1 MQPWLWGART
11 TFRARPGE
19 PMYLDPEDEEI
30 LAGEKGETRQRMMEL
45 LVALG
50 KVFGA
55 ERLVGI
61 KSAQVSGA
69 SYKTIGEYGLA
80 WLSSLD
86 ARAVVP
92 AVLNPIGMP
101 RGRWKEMGIGP
112 EFAANQEAVIAAYER
127 LGVKLEC
134 TCTPYYLHK
143 TSFGDHLAWS
153 ESSAVSY
160 ANSVIGAR
168 TNREGGP
175 GALAAALVGKT
186 PCYGLHL
193 EKNRKP
199 HLIIE
204 VTSDEKDWSI
214 ARYGA
219 LGYHAGKLVGNK
231 IPYFRGITPDSDQ
244 LKALGAAMAATGAVA
259 LYHVDNV
266 TPEAK
271 NTGYD
276 LSGLE
281 VVSVEP
287 AEIDRLFTR
296 IPVDAVAIGCP
307 HCSPAELHDIAGLL
321 EGKTVIRPL
330 YVFAAHG
337 VIDKNQKTVSSIERS
352 GARVFADTCM
362 VVSPVMERYPA
373 IMVNSGKAL
382 AYVPDMCGAIARIGS
397 IEECVEVATSQSS

>member
-1 MQPWLWGART
+1 MI
-11 TFRARPGE
+11 
-19 PMYLDPEDEEI
+19 LDPDDEQI
-30 LAGEKGETRQRMMEL
+30 LAGEKGETRQKMLEL

-55 ERLVGI
+55 ERLVRI
-61 KSAQVSGA
+61 RSAQVSGA

-101 RGRWKEMGIGP
+101 RERWQEMGVDP
-112 EFAANQEAVIAAYER
+112 AFAERQQAVITAYER
-127 LGVKLEC
+127 LGVNLEC
-134 TCTPYYLHK
+134 TCTPYYLHE

-175 GALAAALVGKT
+175 GALAAALIGKT

-193 EKNRKP
+193 DKNRIP
-199 HLIIE
+199 QVIIE
-204 VTSDEKDWSI
+204 VQPDKKNWTI

-219 LGYHAGKLVGNK
+219 LGYYAGKIVGNK
-231 IPYFRGITPDSDQ
+231 IPYFRGVAPNPDQ
-244 LKALGAAMAATGAVA
+244 MKALGAAMAATGAVA
-259 LYHVDNV
+259 LFHVENV
-266 TPEAK
+266 TPEARK
-271 NTGYD
+271 NQFN
-276 LSGLE
+276 LPSLE
-281 VVSVEP
+281 VIRIESE
-287 AEIDRLFTR
+287 EIDVLFNG
-296 IPVDAVAIGCP
+296 IPVDAVAVGCP
-307 HCSPAELHDIAGLL
+307 HCSPTELQDIARLL
-321 EGKTVIRPL
+321 ERKSITKPF
-330 YVFAAHG
+330 YVFAAQG
-337 VIDKNQKTVSSIERS
+337 VIKKNQKTVDIIEKS

-362 VVSPVMERYPA
+362 VVSPVMERYSA

-382 AYVPDMCGAIARIGS
+382 AYVPDMCGAVARIGS
-397 IEECVEVATSQSS
+397 IEECVAVATS

>member
-1 MQPWLWGART
+1 
-11 TFRARPGE
+11 
-19 PMYLDPEDEEI
+19 MYLDPDEEKI
-30 LAGEKGETRQRMMEL
+30 LAGEKGETLQKMLEL
-45 LVALG
+45 LIALG

-55 ERLVGI
+55 ERLVRI
-61 KSAQVSGA
+61 RSAQVSGA

-101 RGRWKEMGIGP
+101 RGRWQEMGIEP
-112 EFAANQEAVIAAYER
+112 AFAAQQQAVIAAYER
-127 LGVKLEC
+127 LGVILEC
-134 TCTPYYLHK
+134 TCTPYYLHE

-193 EKNRKP
+193 DKNRNP
-199 HLIIE
+199 HMIIE
-204 VTSDEKDWSI
+204 IMADEKDWGI

-219 LGYHAGKLVGNK
+219 LGYHTGKLVGNK
-231 IPYFRGITPDSDQ
+231 IPYFRGIAPDRDQ
-244 LKALGAAMAATGAVA
+244 MKALGAAMAATGAVA
-259 LYHVDNV
+259 LYHIDDI

-271 NTGYD
+271 KNQFN

-281 VVSVEP
+281 VIRIEP
-287 AEIDRLFTR
+287 AEIDQLFSD
-296 IPVDAVAIGCP
+296 ISVDAVAVGCP
-307 HCSPAELHDIAGLL
+307 HCSPAELIDIARLL
-321 EGKTVIRPL
+321 KGKFVTKPL
-330 YVFAAHG
+330 FVFVAQG
-337 VIDKNQKTVSSIERS
+337 VIDTNINTVNEIEKS

-362 VVSPVMERYPA
+362 VVSPAMERYPA

-382 AYVPDMCGAIARIGS
+382 AYVPDMCGAVARIGS
-397 IEECVEVATSQSS
+397 IEECVAVATS

>member
-1 MQPWLWGART
+1 
-11 TFRARPGE
+11 
-19 PMYLDPEDEEI
+19 MYLDPEEEKM
-30 LAGEKGETRQRMMEL
+30 LAGENGETRQKMLEL

-55 ERLVGI
+55 ERLVRI
-61 KSAQVSGA
+61 RSAQVSGA

-86 ARAVVP
+86 ARVVVP

-101 RGRWKEMGIGP
+101 RGRWQEMGVEP
-112 EFAANQEAVIAAYER
+112 AFAARQQAVIAAYER
-127 LGVKLEC
+127 LGVNLEC
-134 TCTPYYLHK
+134 TCTPYYLHE

-193 EKNRKP
+193 DKNRKP
-199 HLIIE
+199 DVIIE
-204 VTSDEKDWSI
+204 VKSDEKDWGI

-231 IPYFRGITPDSDQ
+231 IPYFRGITPNHDQ

-259 LYHVDNV
+259 LYHVEDI

-271 NTGYD
+271 KNQFNI
-276 LSGLE
+276 SGLE
-281 VVSVEP
+281 VITVES
-287 AEIDRLFTR
+287 AEIERLFSE
-296 IPVDAVAIGCP
+296 IPVDAVAVGCP
-307 HCSPAELHDIAGLL
+307 HCSPAELVDIARLL
-321 EGKTVIRPL
+321 KGKTVTKPL
-330 YVFAAHG
+330 YVFAAQG
-337 VIDKNQKTVSSIERS
+337 VIDNNSITVNAIEKS

-362 VVSPVMERYPA
+362 VVSPVMEQYPA

-382 AYVPDMCGAIARIGS
+382 AYVPDMCGAVARIGS
-397 IEECVEVATSQSS
+397 IEECVAVATS

>member
-1 MQPWLWGART
+1 
-11 TFRARPGE
+11 
-19 PMYLDPEDEEI
+19 MYLDPDEEKM
-30 LAGEKGETRQRMMEL
+30 LAGENGETRQKMLEL

-55 ERLVGI
+55 ERLVRI
-61 KSAQVSGA
+61 RSAQVSGA

-101 RGRWKEMGIGP
+101 RGRWQEMGIEP
-112 EFAANQEAVIAAYER
+112 AFAERQQAVIAAYER
-127 LGVKLEC
+127 LGVNLEC
-134 TCTPYYLHK
+134 TCTPYYLHE

-193 EKNRKP
+193 DKNRKP
-199 HLIIE
+199 DVVIE
-204 VTSDEKDWSI
+204 VKSDEKDWSI

-219 LGYHAGKLVGNK
+219 LGYHTGKLVGNK
-231 IPYFRGITPDSDQ
+231 IPYFRGITPDNDQ

-259 LYHVDNV
+259 LYHVNDV

-271 NTGYD
+271 KNQFNI
-276 LSGLE
+276 SGLE
-281 VVSVEP
+281 VIRIEP
-287 AEIDRLFTR
+287 VEIDRLFTD
-296 IPVDAVAIGCP
+296 IPVDAVAVGCP
-307 HCSPAELHDIAGLL
+307 HCSPAELVDIARLL
-321 EGKTVIRPL
+321 KGKTVTKPL
-330 YVFAAHG
+330 YVFAAQG
-337 VIDKNQKTVSSIERS
+337 VINNNSMTVNAIEKS

-382 AYVPDMCGAIARIGS
+382 AYVPDMCGAVARIGS
-397 IEECVEVATSQSS
+397 IEECVAVATL

>member
-1 MQPWLWGART
+1 
-11 TFRARPGE
+11 
-19 PMYLDPEDEEI
+19 MYLDPDEEKM
-30 LAGEKGETRQRMMEL
+30 LAGENGETRQKMLEL

-55 ERLVGI
+55 ERLVRI
-61 KSAQVSGA
+61 RSAQVSGA

-80 WLSSLD
+80 WLLSLD

-101 RGRWKEMGIGP
+101 RGRWQEMGIEP
-112 EFAANQEAVIAAYER
+112 AFAERQQAVIAAYER
-127 LGVKLEC
+127 LGVNLEC
-134 TCTPYYLHK
+134 TCTPYYLHE
-143 TSFGDHLAWS
+143 TSLGDHLAWS

-193 EKNRKP
+193 DKNRTP
-199 HLIIE
+199 DVVIE
-204 VTSDEKDWSI
+204 VKSDEKDWSI

-219 LGYHAGKLVGNK
+219 LGYHTGKLVGNK
-231 IPYFRGITPDSDQ
+231 IPYFRGIIPNHDQ

-259 LYHVDNV
+259 LYHVNGV

-271 NTGYD
+271 KNQFNI
-276 LSGLE
+276 SGLE
-281 VVSVEP
+281 VIRVEP
-287 AEIDRLFTR
+287 VEIDRLFTD
-296 IPVDAVAIGCP
+296 IPVDAVAVGCP
-307 HCSPAELHDIAGLL
+307 HCSPAELVDIARLL
-321 EGKTVIRPL
+321 KGKTVTKPL
-330 YVFAAHG
+330 YVFAAQG
-337 VIDKNQKTVSSIERS
+337 VINNNSMTVNAIEKS

-382 AYVPDMCGAIARIGS
+382 AYVPDMCGAVARIGS
-397 IEECVEVATSQSS
+397 IEECVAVATS

>member
-1 MQPWLWGART
+1 
-11 TFRARPGE
+11 
-19 PMYLDPEDEEI
+19 MYLDPDEEKM
-30 LAGEKGETRQRMMEL
+30 LAGERGETLQKMLEL

-55 ERLVGI
+55 ERLVRI
-61 KSAQVSGA
+61 RSAQVSGA

-101 RGRWKEMGIGP
+101 RGRWKEMGIEP
-112 EFAANQEAVIAAYER
+112 AFAERQQAVIAAYER
-127 LGVKLEC
+127 LGVNLEC
-134 TCTPYYLHK
+134 TCTPYYLHE

-193 EKNRKP
+193 DKNRTPDVVIDIK
-199 HLIIE
+199 
-204 VTSDEKDWSI
+204 SDEKDWGI
-214 ARYGA
+214 ARFGA

-231 IPYFRGITPDSDQ
+231 IPFFRGISPNHDQ

-259 LYHVDNV
+259 LYHVNGV

-271 NTGYD
+271 KNQFD
-276 LSGLE
+276 ISGLE
-281 VVSVEP
+281 VISIGSADIEQLYT
-287 AEIDRLFTR
+287 D
-296 IPVDAVAIGCP
+296 IPVDAVAVGCP
-307 HCSPAELHDIAGLL
+307 HCSPDELIEIARLL
-321 EGKTVIRPL
+321 NGKTVTKPL
-330 YVFAAHG
+330 YIFAAQG
-337 VIDKNQKTVSSIERS
+337 VIGNNRMTIDKIEKS
-352 GARVFADTCM
+352 GARVYADTCM
-362 VVSPVMERYPA
+362 VVSPVMEQYPA

-382 AYVPDMCGAIARIGS
+382 AYVPDMCGAVARIGS
-397 IEECVEVATSQSS
+397 IEECVTVATS

>member
-1 MQPWLWGART
+1 
-11 TFRARPGE
+11 
-19 PMYLDPEDEEI
+19 MYLDPDEENM
-30 LAGEKGETRQRMMEL
+30 LAGENGETRQRMLEL

-55 ERLVGI
+55 ERLVRI
-61 KSAQVSGA
+61 RSAQVSGA

-101 RGRWKEMGIGP
+101 RGRWQEMGIEP
-112 EFAANQEAVIAAYER
+112 AFAERQLAVIAAYER
-127 LGVKLEC
+127 LGVNLEC
-134 TCTPYYLHK
+134 TCTPYYLHE

-193 EKNRKP
+193 DKNRQP
-199 HLIIE
+199 TVVIE
-204 VTSDEKDWSI
+204 VKSNEKDWGI

-219 LGYHAGKLVGNK
+219 LGYHTGKLVGNK
-231 IPYFRGITPDSDQ
+231 IPYFRGITPNHDQ

-259 LYHVDNV
+259 LYHVNDV
-266 TPEAK
+266 TPEARK
-271 NTGYD
+271 NQYN

-281 VVSVEP
+281 VIRIEP
-287 AEIDRLFTR
+287 SEIDRLFAD
-296 IPVDAVAIGCP
+296 IPVDAVAVGCP
-307 HCSPAELHDIAGLL
+307 HCSPAELVDIARLL
-321 EGKTVIRPL
+321 KGKSVTKPL
-330 YVFAAHG
+330 YVFAAQG
-337 VIDKNQKTVSSIERS
+337 VIDNNSITVNAIEKS

-382 AYVPDMCGAIARIGS
+382 AYVPDMCGAVARIGS
-397 IEECVEVATSQSS
+397 IEECVAVATS

>member
-1 MQPWLWGART
+1 MVNL
-11 TFRARPGE
+11 
-19 PMYLDPEDEEI
+19 MYLDPDEEKM
-30 LAGEKGETRQRMMEL
+30 LAGERGETLQKMLEL

-55 ERLVGI
+55 ERLVRI
-61 KSAQVSGA
+61 RSAQVSGA

-101 RGRWKEMGIGP
+101 RGRWQEMGIEPG
-112 EFAANQEAVIAAYER
+112 FAERQQAVIAAYER
-127 LGVKLEC
+127 LGVNLEC
-134 TCTPYYLHK
+134 TCTPYYLHE

-193 EKNRKP
+193 DKNRQP
-199 HLIIE
+199 NVVIE
-204 VTSDEKDWSI
+204 VKSDEKDWGI

-219 LGYHAGKLVGNK
+219 LGYHTGKLVGNK
-231 IPYFRGITPDSDQ
+231 IPYFRGITPNPDQ

-259 LYHVDNV
+259 LYHVKDV

-271 NTGYD
+271 
-276 LSGLE
+276 
-281 VVSVEP
+281 
-287 AEIDRLFTR
+287 
-296 IPVDAVAIGCP
+296 
-307 HCSPAELHDIAGLL
+307 
-321 EGKTVIRPL
+321 
-330 YVFAAHG
+330 
-337 VIDKNQKTVSSIERS
+337 KNQYHYFRS
-352 GARVFADTCM
+352 
-362 VVSPVMERYPA
+362 
-373 IMVNSGKAL
+373 
-382 AYVPDMCGAIARIGS
+382 
-397 IEECVEVATSQSS
+397 

>member
-1 MQPWLWGART
+1 
-11 TFRARPGE
+11 
-19 PMYLDPEDEEI
+19 MYLDPEEEKM
-30 LAGEKGETRQRMMEL
+30 LAGENGETRQKMLEL

-55 ERLVGI
+55 ERLVRI
-61 KSAQVSGA
+61 RSAQVSGA

-86 ARAVVP
+86 ARVVVP

-101 RGRWKEMGIGP
+101 RGRWQEMGVEP
-112 EFAANQEAVIAAYER
+112 AFAARQQAVIAAYER
-127 LGVKLEC
+127 LGVNLEC
-134 TCTPYYLHK
+134 TCTPYYLHE

-193 EKNRKP
+193 DKNRKP
-199 HLIIE
+199 DVIIE
-204 VTSDEKDWSI
+204 VKSDEKDWGI

-231 IPYFRGITPDSDQ
+231 IPYFRGISPNHDQ

-259 LYHVDNV
+259 LYHVENI
-266 TPEAK
+266 TLEAK
-271 NTGYD
+271 KNQFNI
-276 LSGLE
+276 SGLE
-281 VVSVEP
+281 VITVES
-287 AEIDRLFTR
+287 AEIEWLFSE
-296 IPVDAVAIGCP
+296 IPVDAVAVGCP
-307 HCSPAELHDIAGLL
+307 HCSPAELVDIARLL
-321 EGKTVIRPL
+321 KGKTVTKPL
-330 YVFAAHG
+330 YVFAAKG
-337 VIDKNQKTVSSIERS
+337 VIDNNSMTVNAIEKS

-382 AYVPDMCGAIARIGS
+382 AYVPDMCGAVARIGS
-397 IEECVEVATSQSS
+397 IEECVAVATS

>member
-1 MQPWLWGART
+1 MH
-11 TFRARPGE
+11 
-19 PMYLDPEDEEI
+19 LDPDDERI
-30 LAGEKGETRQRMMEL
+30 LAGEQGETRQKMLEL
-45 LVALG
+45 LIALG

-61 KSAQVSGA
+61 RSAQVSGA

-101 RGRWKEMGIGP
+101 RERWQEMGVEP
-112 EFAANQEAVIAAYER
+112 VFAERQQAVIAAYER
-127 LGVKLEC
+127 LGVNLEC
-134 TCTPYYLHK
+134 TCTPYYLHE

-193 EKNRKP
+193 EKNRNP
-199 HLIIE
+199 QVILEIISGDKE
-204 VTSDEKDWSI
+204 WSI
-214 ARYGA
+214 AHYGA
-219 LGYHAGKLVGNK
+219 LGYHAGKIVGNK
-231 IPYFRGITPDSDQ
+231 IPFFRGITPGPDQ

-259 LYHVDNV
+259 LYHVNDV

-271 NTGYD
+271 KNRFN
-276 LSGLE
+276 LSSLE
-281 VVSVEP
+281 VISIEP
-287 AEIDRLFTR
+287 AEIDSLFTE
-296 IPVDAVAIGCP
+296 IPVEAVAVGCP
-307 HCSPAELHDIAGLL
+307 HCSPAELIDIARLL
-321 EGKTVIRPL
+321 QGKLITKPF
-330 YVFAAHG
+330 YVFAAQG
-337 VIDKNQKTVSSIERS
+337 VIDTNQKTVDAIEKS

-362 VVSPVMERYPA
+362 VVSPVMEQYSA

-382 AYVPDMCGAIARIGS
+382 AYVPDMCGAVARIGT
-397 IEECVEVATSQSS
+397 IEDCVTEATS

>member
-1 MQPWLWGART
+1 
-11 TFRARPGE
+11 
-19 PMYLDPEDEEI
+19 MYLDPDEEKM
-30 LAGEKGETRQRMMEL
+30 LAGEKGETRQKMLEL

-55 ERLVGI
+55 ERLVRI
-61 KSAQVSGA
+61 RSAQVSGA
-69 SYKTIGEYGLA
+69 SYKTIGDYGLA

-101 RGRWKEMGIGP
+101 RGRWQEMGIEP
-112 EFAANQEAVIAAYER
+112 VFAARQQAVIAAYER
-127 LGVKLEC
+127 LGVNLEC
-134 TCTPYYLHK
+134 TCTPYYLHE

-193 EKNRKP
+193 DKNRQP
-199 HLIIE
+199 DVIIE
-204 VTSDEKDWSI
+204 VKSDEKDWGI

-231 IPYFRGITPDSDQ
+231 IPYFWGITPNHDQ

-259 LYHVDNV
+259 LYHVNDV

-271 NTGYD
+271 KNQYN

-281 VVSVEP
+281 FITVES
-287 AEIDRLFTR
+287 AEIDRLFTD
-296 IPVDAVAIGCP
+296 IPVDAVAVGCP
-307 HCSPAELHDIAGLL
+307 HCSPAELVDIARLL
-321 EGKTVIRPL
+321 KGKTVTKPL
-330 YVFAAHG
+330 YVFAAQG
-337 VIDKNQKTVSSIERS
+337 VIDNNSMTVNAIEKS

-382 AYVPDMCGAIARIGS
+382 AYVPDMCGAVARIGS
-397 IEECVEVATSQSS
+397 IEECVAVATS

>member
-1 MQPWLWGART
+1 
-11 TFRARPGE
+11 
-19 PMYLDPEDEEI
+19 MYLDPEEEKI
-30 LAGEKGETRQRMMEL
+30 LAGEKGETRQKMLEL
-45 LVALG
+45 LIALG

-55 ERLVGI
+55 ERLVRI
-61 KSAQVSGA
+61 RSAQVSGA

-101 RGRWKEMGIGP
+101 RGRWQEMGIEP
-112 EFAANQEAVIAAYER
+112 AFAERQQAVIAAYER
-127 LGVKLEC
+127 LGIILEC
-134 TCTPYYLHK
+134 TCTPYYLHE

-193 EKNRKP
+193 DKNRKP
-199 HLIIE
+199 DVIIE
-204 VTSDEKDWSI
+204 VTSDEKEWGI

-219 LGYHAGKLVGNK
+219 LGYHTGKLVGNK
-231 IPYFRGITPDSDQ
+231 IPYFRGISPNPDQ

-259 LYHVDNV
+259 LYHVNGI

-271 NTGYD
+271 KNRFNI
-276 LSGLE
+276 SGLE
-281 VVSVEP
+281 VIRIEP
-287 AEIDRLFTR
+287 ADTDRLFSD
-296 IPVDAVAIGCP
+296 ISVDAVAVGCP
-307 HCSPAELHDIAGLL
+307 HCSPAELVDIARLL
-321 EGKTVIRPL
+321 KGKKVTKPLYIFAAQGVIESNRKTVN
-330 YVFAAHG
+330 A
-337 VIDKNQKTVSSIERS
+337 IEKS
-352 GARVFADTCM
+352 GARVYADTCM

-382 AYVPDMCGAIARIGS
+382 AYVPDMCGAVARIGS
-397 IEECVEVATSQSS
+397 IEECMAMATTE

>member
-1 MQPWLWGART
+1 MVNL
-11 TFRARPGE
+11 
-19 PMYLDPEDEEI
+19 MYLDPDEEKM
-30 LAGEKGETRQRMMEL
+30 LAGERGETLQKMLEL

-55 ERLVGI
+55 ERLVRI
-61 KSAQVSGA
+61 RSAQVSGA

-101 RGRWKEMGIGP
+101 RGRWQEMGIEPG
-112 EFAANQEAVIAAYER
+112 FAERQQAVIAAYER
-127 LGVKLEC
+127 LGVNLEC
-134 TCTPYYLHK
+134 TCTPYYLHE

-193 EKNRKP
+193 DKNRQP
-199 HLIIE
+199 NVVIE
-204 VTSDEKDWSI
+204 VKSDEKDWGI

-219 LGYHAGKLVGNK
+219 LGYHTGKLVGNK
-231 IPYFRGITPDSDQ
+231 IPYFRGITPNPDQ

-259 LYHVDNV
+259 LYHVKDV

-271 NTGYD
+271 KNQFTI
-276 LSGLE
+276 SGLE
-281 VVSVEP
+281 IISIEP
-287 AEIDRLFTR
+287 AEIDCLFTD
-296 IPVDAVAIGCP
+296 IPVDAVAVGCP
-307 HCSPAELHDIAGLL
+307 HCSPAELVDIARLL
-321 EGKTVIRPL
+321 KGKTVKKPL
-330 YVFAAHG
+330 YVFAAQG
-337 VIDKNQKTVSSIERS
+337 VIDDSSMTVNAIEKS

-382 AYVPDMCGAIARIGS
+382 AYVPDMCGAVARIGS
-397 IEECVEVATSQSS
+397 IEECVTVATS

>member
-1 MQPWLWGART
+1 MH
-11 TFRARPGE
+11 
-19 PMYLDPEDEEI
+19 LDPDDEKI
-30 LAGEKGETRQRMMEL
+30 LAGEQGETRQKMLEL

-55 ERLVGI
+55 ERLVRI
-61 KSAQVSGA
+61 RSAQVSGA

-86 ARAVVP
+86 ARVVVP

-101 RGRWKEMGIGP
+101 RERWQEMDVEP
-112 EFAANQEAVIAAYER
+112 AFAERQQAVIAAYER
-127 LGVKLEC
+127 LGVNLDC
-134 TCTPYYLHK
+134 TCTPYYLRE

-175 GALAAALVGKT
+175 GALAAALIGKT

-193 EKNRKP
+193 EKNRNP
-199 HLIIE
+199 QVIIE
-204 VTSDEKDWSI
+204 VQPDEKNWSI

-219 LGYHAGKLVGNK
+219 LGYLAGKLVGNK
-231 IPYFRGITPDSDQ
+231 IPWFRGITPNPDQ

-259 LYHVDNV
+259 LYHVEDV

-271 NTGYD
+271 KNRFN
-276 LSGLE
+276 LSSLE
-281 VVSVEP
+281 VIRTEP
-287 AEIDRLFTR
+287 AEIDVLFTE
-296 IPVDAVAIGCP
+296 IPVDAVAVGCP
-307 HCSPAELHDIAGLL
+307 HCSPAELVDIARLL
-321 EGKTVIRPL
+321 KGKIVTKPF
-330 YVFAAHG
+330 YVFAAQG
-337 VIDKNQKTVSSIERS
+337 VIDNNQKTVDAIEKS

-362 VVSPVMERYPA
+362 VVSPVMERYSA

-382 AYVPDMCGAIARIGS
+382 AYVPDMCGAVARIGS
-397 IEECVEVATSQSS
+397 IEECVAVATS